1 MTSEP
6 LCQAVQPQNGF
17 FGQDGMPFLVRP
29 RVNQRRRRM
38 ILPAQFE
45 RSESIQRRKAKML
58 NVCNWFR
65 MKGVY
70 RTPALGSCL
79 FTDQSL
85 GAKTINRQKQ

>member
-1 MTSEP
+1 
-6 LCQAVQPQNGF
+6 
-17 FGQDGMPFLVRP
+17 
-29 RVNQRRRRM
+29 
-38 ILPAQFE
+38 
-45 RSESIQRRKAKML
+45 ML